1 MKKDTASGREHKGAG
16 SYEASDV
23 KNLQFPESIRAKPSL
38 YVGALGNDALF
49 HLFKEAAE
57 NVIDEALAGHCNFC
71 DIVFGKDG
79 SVTVFDDGRG
89 IPFGKT
95 KIADQLRGG
104 HVEIPTLKAVVSF
117 VHTSGKFTS
126 DSYAVARGCFTGD
139 VQIRLLSGK
148 VVTFKQLYDR
158 WSHDQTPIPV
168 MSFNRKT
175 QKLQPSVISHV
186 QLTMRTRNL
195 VKVFFGDHSVTCT
208 PDHPF
213 FVNRGGSI
221 AKVQAEHLNCGD
233 SLVSTY
239 YSEDRDG
246 YLSQTEQGKKV
257 RVHKFV
263 ASWVF
268 GDAEDYEDVHH
279 RNRNRQD
286 NRPTNLELVSRAD
299 HAREHAVER
308 AEFGRRKI
316 YEEQAT
322 LRKENS
328 ERLAETNADPDFIR
342 DSWRT
347 KAVRVAARAIR
358 VYGKLTASTYK
369 EVQRASEQGYVKA
382 VSRFSGNK
390 RELEA
395 QARIHLNVLESRVGY
410 SSNAEDDLAGMHE
423 AGVSSEDFSRRAN
436 WAKSVKGWTGV
447 LLGMEDPIGATPH
460 EFNFFNKKGVVVF
473 GRYAQLRRYTSL
485 RALKA
490 HVLHGEALTLFED
503 LSDAAQRE
511 RMVRAEVSMRAPQA
525 RMKMASYFLAACQR
539 VRGTLSEDSYET
551 VRPKTAPTWDVGL
564 RVLECLHGEDYDL
577 KSLVASFNHTVK
589 GITHI
594 KKVNAVPVYDVTV
607 DDTHTFFIE
616 PGVLVSNTH
625 GLGIKC
631 NNALSL
637 SFEAWTR
644 HARNP
649 DKWEYVRY
657 AKGIEKAYKTGKIAG
672 MPVNPRTG
680 ALPTRGTVVRWLPDS
695 KLLGAE
701 KISLAEV
708 ANWLTMAAYF
718 TQGFS
723 LTAFLP
729 NGKSKTFISKNGF
742 HDYLADRLA
751 KLKCETLS
759 PQVFSY
765 QDSLVDCV
773 FQFTNVDS
781 CELQAFTNGL
791 NNPDKGLHFNAVFA
805 ALYQALTPFVK
816 KRQEFS
822 IAELREGVV
831 GLVNLKLS
839 APKFSSQTKDK
850 LVDERAGKPLQDI
863 LLKAFEEFF
872 SKHKKLATAV
882 CDRAFD
888 LKALKSQFKASKATL
903 TKLKKSAAAGLPIN
917 AATAPH
923 CPPEKRELYIVE
935 GESAA
940 GCFVSGTLIRL
951 ADGTVKPIEEIT
963 EGTEVL
969 AWHEDDARPAIDRVS
984 AAFNPSDE
992 NGVEIRYTTLTKV
1005 IFADG
1010 THVVCTPDHL
1020 FLTMVGWIPAN
1031 EMWWEPSVV
1040 SATNLGD
1047 CPWRRDKILSV
1058 DTVTF
1063 ETPQRVWDLRN
1074 LTGYPNFALGNGTV
1088 VHNSAKEAR
1097 DQRFQ
1102 EILPLRGKVL
1112 NVVKQNKGKGDEALT
1127 SQQVMNVL
1135 NMIGFDPSKK
1145 DPLAKLRVGKIIAMS
1160 DPDPDGPLVASTRFF
1175 AKYESDADWK
1185 VVTMEE
1191 AFNRRDEQFKVISW
1205 AGTVFKTA
1213 SASFVFEDTVE
1224 ELVGIKLL
1232 GRTFMCTVG
1241 HKWPVFKNGELAM
1254 VPAGDLKA
1262 GVPILRHAFINRQ
1275 QPLRMAGNT
1284 VPAAVAISSV
1294 KRHTVA
1300 PTWVGCINVPTSHNF
1315 MLENG
1320 VMTGNCHIN
1329 TLQMGV
1335 YYKYLPQL
1343 FERGMIYVV
1352 NSPEYYEMVGGEAV
1366 TGATPEEVQKKLDK
1380 LKAKGRPHHI
1390 KGWGEVSPD
1399 VLEKLAFDPAT
1410 RTLLKIEKVTA
1421 EQGKKFFE
1429 LMGTS
1434 VEARKALLGIE

>member
-1 MKKDTASGREHKGAG
+1 MKKDTASGREQKGAG

-246 YLSQTEQGKKV
+246 YLSQTEQS
-257 RVHKFV
+257 
-263 ASWVF
+263 ASYTV
-268 GDAEDYEDVHH
+268 D
-279 RNRNRQD
+279 
-286 NRPTNLELVSRAD
+286 
-299 HAREHAVER
+299 
-308 AEFGRRKI
+308 
-316 YEEQAT
+316 
-322 LRKENS
+322 
-328 ERLAETNADPDFIR
+328 
-342 DSWRT
+342 
-347 KAVRVAARAIR
+347 
-358 VYGKLTASTYK
+358 
-369 EVQRASEQGYVKA
+369 A
-382 VSRFSGNK
+382 VS
-390 RELEA
+390 
-395 QARIHLNVLESRVGY
+395 VVT
-410 SSNAEDDLAGMHE
+410 EDTE
-423 AGVSSEDFSRRAN
+423 
-436 WAKSVKGWTGV
+436 
-447 LLGMEDPIGATPH
+447 
-460 EFNFFNKKGVVVF
+460 
-473 GRYAQLRRYTSL
+473 
-485 RALKA
+485 
-490 HVLHGEALTLFED
+490 
-503 LSDAAQRE
+503 
-511 RMVRAEVSMRAPQA
+511 
-525 RMKMASYFLAACQR
+525 
-539 VRGTLSEDSYET
+539 
-551 VRPKTAPTWDVGL
+551 
-564 RVLECLHGEDYDL
+564 
-577 KSLVASFNHTVK
+577 
-589 GITHI
+589 
-594 KKVNAVPVYDVTV
+594 VPVYDVTV

-657 AKGIEKAYKTGKIAG
+657 AKGIEKAYKTGKISG

-1185 VVTMEE
+1185 VVTIGE